1 MGLTRQELADK
12 VGVHYQTIGYLER
25 EEYSPSLVLALR
37 ISKVLDQEISDLFS
51 LSRGALG
58 VFVASVIPFV
68 DAIAMVPVG
77 IALGVNPTLAVI
89 AAVVGDAIAIVVFAY
104 LSSTMRNRIIKRR
117 AAKGKTGE
125 SPKFEK
131 AIRMFDKYG
140 IYGMAIAAPA
150 LIGTQIA
157 AMASVAAGVK
167 PFRASTLIIAST
179 LIWSAGIAIAMVVF
193 DVRLDLS

>member
-1 MGLTRQELADK
+1 
-12 VGVHYQTIGYLER
+12 
-25 EEYSPSLVLALR
+25 
-37 ISKVLDQEISDLFS
+37 
-51 LSRGALG
+51 
-58 VFVASVIPFV
+58 
-68 DAIAMVPVG
+68 
-77 IALGVNPTLAVI
+77 VI
-89 AAVVGDAIAIVVFAY
+89 AAVIGDAIAIVVFAY

-117 AAKGKTGE
+117 EAKGKTGE

-131 AIRMFDKYG
+131 AVRMFDKYG

-167 PFRASTLIIAST
+167 PFRASTLIVAST
-179 LIWSAGIAIAMVVF
+179 LLWSVGIAIAMVAF